1 MLAFEKLKA
10 LLEQYEVDLTME
22 QSPTHT
28 IKLTNNDIMDLVINL
43 NKDLKWTT
51 I

>member
-1 MLAFEKLKA
+1 MITFEKLKA

-28 IKLTNNDIMDLVINL
+28 IKLTNDNIMNLVNNL
-43 NKDLKWTT
+43 NKDLK
-51 I
+51 